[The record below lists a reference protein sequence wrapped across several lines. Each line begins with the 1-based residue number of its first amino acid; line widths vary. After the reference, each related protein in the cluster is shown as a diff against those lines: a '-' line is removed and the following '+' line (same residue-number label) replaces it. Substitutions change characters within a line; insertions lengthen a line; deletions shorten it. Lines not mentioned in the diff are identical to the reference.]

1 MSYQPKL
8 QLHPPSNWQDFE
20 LLCWGLWKEIWKDR
34 TTQRNGRQGQPQHGV
49 DVFGQPNTGV
59 GWAGVQCKGKENFTS
74 QTLSERDVTKE
85 VKKAK
90 KFTPRLA
97 EYTIAT
103 TAPKDGELQ
112 LFVRKINGRLERSD
126 WFRLSVCGW
135 EDIEELLLEYEPPIA
150 GRFYPLVF
158 GDAVKG
164 LLWKIATRLP
174 DPSDGAS
181 ASPTVPRFPVQGAP
195 GKAGDVSQSVTT
207 NGTPV
212 NMLVETMTDCSPV
225 RAKDALRALDLLAAI
240 QEEIINQSGKGGT
253 TSSDATLTSA
263 VDRVVAASHAA
274 GSVTDGKPR

>member
-1 MSYQPKL
+1 MNGQHRL
-8 QLHPPSNWQDFE
+8 QLPPPTNWQDFE
-20 LLCWGLWKEIWKDR
+20 LLCWGLWKEIWKD
-34 TTQRNGRQGQPQHGV
+34 TGTQRNGRQGQAQHGV
-49 DVFGQPNTGV
+49 DVFGQPHTGV

-90 KFTPRLA
+90 KFAPRLA

-112 LFVRKINGRLERSD
+112 LFVRKMTSRLEKSA

-158 GDAVKG
+158 GNAVRG
-164 LLWKIATRLP
+164 LLWKIVTRLP

-181 ASPTVPRFPVQGAP
+181 ASPAVPRFPVQNAP
-195 GKAGDVSQSVTT
+195 GKAGNVSQSVTK
-207 NGTPV
+207 NDTPV
-212 NMLVETMTDCSPV
+212 NMLVETTDCSPV

-240 QEEIINQSGKGGT
+240 QEEIIKQSGKGGS

-274 GSVTDGKPR
+274 GSLTDGKRI